1 MELIMKFKLTDAK
14 NWRVDRDIEINTL
27 EELLKLIDNIKDSDW
42 SVNQIIISENFANKY
57 VKRLKDDRKYEIT
70 IYNSYVE

>member
-1 MELIMKFKLTDAK
+1 MKFKLTDAK